1 MMCFRFSFQTHNKQI
16 HTLLTASAIRILS
29 ASKVFHGGFAK
40 EKNLEHTLT
49 LQFVINSS
57 TAVLED
63 KMLKH
68 ALLVKVSI
76 RFFAIVTGQGF

>member
-1 MMCFRFSFQTHNKQI
+1 MMSLRFTFQTYSKQI
-16 HTLLTASAIRILS
+16 HTLLTASAIQILS
-29 ASKVFHGGFAK
+29 VSKVFHGGSAK
-40 EKNLEHTLT
+40 EKNLEHTHT

-68 ALLVKVSI
+68 ALLVKASI
-76 RFFAIVTGQGF
+76 RFFKIVTGQGS